1 VPHYVVPIY
10 IVPNN
15 VAPIVFCVRIATRSF
30 WYSRRSLI
38 SLVFQRASRSFP
50 RLQVFLYRIE
60 MAPFYPKQ
68 RKSRNVSGKRVIWN
82 CSEATVVQQ
91 IEFGSFVLDL
101 DRVCLLRG
109 SDQVKLRP
117 QTFRMLHYLVENG
130 GRLLTKSELMKALWG
145 DTAVTDDSL
154 VQCLREVRVALDDR
168 DHAIVRTVPRRGYV
182 FALRPRLSS
191 IAVLPFVDM
200 SSESEKVEH
209 LTDGLAEELISML
222 SQAPGLRV
230 ASRSSS
236 SHFRG
241 KAQNVAELGRVLNV
255 SAILEGSI
263 RRSGDQLR
271 ISVQLVN
278 TSDGHN
284 LWSETYDR
292 RMGEVI
298 ATQEEIATAIVSNL
312 VEQVSG
318 DSGRLRSARYA
329 TNAEAHHLYLTG
341 RYFWNKRTKAG
352 FEKAIKCWQRAIAR
366 DPDCALAYSGIAD
379 AYCLLGYYGYL
390 RPLEAFEAGRAAAC
404 RAIEINEGLAEPH
417 VSLAELMLLFQGD
430 DMTCARELT
439 TAVGLDSAYARAHH
453 TWSHY
458 WISVGNVDRSFEAS
472 RRALDLDPASL
483 PLIAHQS
490 WHHYHASEFD
500 HAIAAG
506 QRAIEM
512 DPSFTMARIYLG
524 RAYALNRMHDEA
536 IKEFDKCLA
545 EGSADIEG
553 YLALTFALAG
563 ERVRAERMLADLVS
577 ASADQ
582 YVSSYH
588 FGAISL
594 ALGDVDGAFR
604 WLDKAVEEHG
614 RHVAALRL
622 DPALAR
628 IRNDPRFDRLLVK
641 IESLSS
647 AWQVL
652 CGRQPAAA
660 DACTCATCR
669 PIRLRRG

>member
-1 VPHYVVPIY
+1 MKK
-10 IVPNN
+10 
-15 VAPIVFCVRIATRSF
+15 SG
-30 WYSRRSLI
+30 
-38 SLVFQRASRSFP
+38 FP
-50 RLQVFLYRIE
+50 VKKAHR
-60 MAPFYPKQ
+60 
-68 RKSRNVSGKRVIWN
+68 N
-82 CSEATVVQQ
+82 CSEAAVVQQ

-109 SDQVKLRP
+109 ADQVKLRP

-130 GRLLTKSELMKALWG
+130 GRLLTKAELMTALWG
-145 DTAVTDDSL
+145 HSAVTDDSL
-154 VQCLREVRVALDDR
+154 VQCLRDVRVALDDR

-200 SSESEKVEH
+200 SSVSEKVEH

-222 SQAPGLRV
+222 GQVPGLRV

-241 KAQNVAELGRVLNV
+241 KGQNIAELGRVLNV
-255 SAILEGSI
+255 STILEGSV

-284 LWSETYDR
+284 LWSETCDR
-292 RMGEVI
+292 RMGELI

-312 VEQVSG
+312 VLHVSG
-318 DSGRLRSARYA
+318 DSGRLRSARHT

-341 RYFWNKRTKAG
+341 RYFWNKRTKRE
-352 FEKAIKCWQRAIAR
+352 FEKAIECWQRAIAC

-379 AYCLLGYYGYL
+379 AYCLLGSFGYL

-404 RAIEINEGLAEPH
+404 RAIEINDALAEAH
-417 VSLAELMLLFQGD
+417 VSLAELTLLFQCD
-430 DMTCARELT
+430 HKTCARELT
-439 TAVGLDSAYARAHH
+439 AAVALNSAYARAHH
-453 TWSHY
+453 AWSHY
-458 WISVGNVDRSFEAS
+458 WISVGNVERSFEAS
-472 RRALDLDPASL
+472 RRALDLDPASV
-483 PLIAHQS
+483 PLIAQQS

-512 DPSFTMARIYLG
+512 DPSFMTARICLG
-524 RAYALNRMHDEA
+524 RAYALHRMHNEA

-545 EGSADIEG
+545 EGSLEINC
-553 YLALTFALAG
+553 YLGLTFALAG
-563 ERVRAERMLADLVS
+563 ERGRAERMLADLVS

-594 ALGDVDGAFR
+594 ALGDVDGAFC

-628 IRNDPRFDRLLVK
+628 IRNDPRFDRLLRK
-641 IESLSS
+641 IESLSRTWQAPCRRSIPRLPGASLIRSRLSVEPPKASPHNRSMAGGPS
-647 AWQVL
+647 APR
-652 CGRQPAAA
+652 C
-660 DACTCATCR
+660 DA
-669 PIRLRRG
+669 